1 MNIGRTI
8 MPRARSAWRAWLA
21 RNHASAAEI
30 WLIFHKKSS
39 GKQTLSLNDAIEEAL
54 CYGWIDG
61 LVKSIDGGSYA
72 LRFTPRR
79 KGSGWSASNL
89 RRAERMIAEGK
100 MTPAGLAALGRG
112 GQDGEPT
119 PRVYVTRLS
128 PELRADAEA
137 GQGSLGRL
145 PPAPSVAPAHVRGV
159 DHGCQ
164 ATGDPRAAACASDE
178 RAAPGQAAGD
188 EVAS

>member
-1 MNIGRTI
+1 MDIGRTI
-8 MPRARSAWRAWLA
+8 TPRTRSAWRAWLA

-61 LVKSIDGGSYA
+61 LVKSIDQGSYA

-79 KGSGWSASNL
+79 KGSGWSASNV

-100 MTPAGLAALGRG
+100 MTPAGLAALGRTR
-112 GQDGEPT
+112 QDGEPA
-119 PRVYVTRLS
+119 PRVYLTQLSTDLERTLRQDKAAWAAYHRLRPS
-128 PELRADAEA
+128 PQRMYVAWIMDAR
-137 GQGSLGRL
+137 Q
-145 PPAPSVAPAHVRGV
+145 
-159 DHGCQ
+159 Q
-164 ATGDPRAAACASDE
+164 ATRE
-178 RAAPGQAAGD
+178 RRLTQLMNALRQGKPLGMK
-188 EVAS
+188 

>member
-1 MNIGRTI
+1 MDIGRTI
-8 MPRARSAWRAWLA
+8 TPRTRSAWRAWLA

-61 LVKSIDGGSYA
+61 LVKSIDQGSYA

-79 KGSGWSASNL
+79 KGSGWSASNV

-100 MTPAGLAALGRG
+100 MTPAGLAALGRTR
-112 GQDGEPT
+112 QDGEPA
-119 PRVYVTRLS
+119 PRVYLTQLSTDLERTLRQDKAAWAAYHRLRPS
-128 PELRADAEA
+128 HQRMYVAWIMDAR
-137 GQGSLGRL
+137 Q
-145 PPAPSVAPAHVRGV
+145 
-159 DHGCQ
+159 Q
-164 ATGDPRAAACASDE
+164 ATRE
-178 RAAPGQAAGD
+178 RRLTQLMNALRQGKPLGMK
-188 EVAS
+188 

>member
-8 MPRARSAWRAWLA
+8 TPRTRSAWRTWLA

-79 KGSGWSASNL
+79 KGSGWSASNV

-112 GQDGEPT
+112 RQDGEPT
-119 PRVYVTRLS
+119 PRVYVTQLS
-128 PELRADAEA
+128 PELARTLRQDKAAWAAYHRLRPSHQRMYVAWIMDARQRATRERRLTQVLSALR
-137 GQGSLGRL
+137 QGRPLGMK
-145 PPAPSVAPAHVRGV
+145 
-159 DHGCQ
+159 
-164 ATGDPRAAACASDE
+164 
-178 RAAPGQAAGD
+178 
-188 EVAS
+188 